1 MSHIDSFKHEIVGL
15 FGGLPV
21 YHPLE
26 DINGD
31 FKCSTKQLLIGGGSG
46 EHPALVIESPLAAV
60 ACFINESLKYLKVSD
75 AIENEWESVIE
86 PFLIFNADSSP
97 QSQGD
102 VRIFQFYEWDIATYS
117 DFAELC
123 KSTALPNPFFEG
135 NYPLETWLIL
145 GIGEFVFFSMPDLA
159 TEIMSKLQNPYQ
171 HFYHM
176 QYNNIML
183 IPPNFSVYANGGNAF
198 LFERR
203 HKV

>member
-31 FKCSTKQLLIGGGSG
+31 FKCSTKQLVIGGGSG
-46 EHPALVIESPLAAV
+46 EHPALVIENPLAAV
-60 ACFINESLKYLKVSD
+60 ACFINESLKFLKISD
-75 AIENEWESVIE
+75 AIENQWTYVIE
-86 PFLIFNADSSP
+86 PFLTLSP
-97 QSQGD
+97 D
-102 VRIFQFYEWDIATYS
+102 RIFKYYEWSIETYS

-135 NYPLETWLIL
+135 NYSLEAWLIL
-145 GIGEFVFFSMPDLA
+145 GIGEFIFFSMPDLA
-159 TEIMSKLQNPYQ
+159 TEIMSQLQNPYQ
-171 HFYHM
+171 YFYHM

-198 LFERR
+198 TSERR
-203 HKV
+203 HKIFLTKTAK